1 MHYLN
6 CLDKVTNFE
15 ESKKIL
21 KDKGLV
27 IKEYGDLYLVKYRKD
42 KSDMKNEDV
51 QTNLE
56 LTLKNIETF
65 IKKIGDQTVPSPS
78 QRRGVG

>member
-42 KSDMKNEDV
+42 KSDMKNV
-51 QTNLE
+51 KLQLG
-56 LTLKNIETF
+56 L
-65 IKKIGDQTVPSPS
+65 
-78 QRRGVG
+78 